1 MSHRLTLEVTNN
13 EKGDAHANTSEKVEV
28 LVFLI
33 MQ

>member
-13 EKGDAHANTSEKVEV
+13 ENGDAHANTIEKVE
-28 LVFLI
+28 VFLI